1 MRPIAAPQAPRP
13 MSSLL
18 SSHPISLLLLAQQR
32 IERYLR
38 LQELGVRECSY
49 EAPLVEE
56 EIALLEEEV
65 LPVIALFLERADAIA
80 GAREAWAEQ
89 QVRDEEP
96 GLPVV
101 AAG

>member
-1 MRPIAAPQAPRP
+1 

-18 SSHPISLLLLAQQR
+18 SSHPIPLLLLAQQR

-38 LQELGVRECSY
+38 LQELGIRECSY

-65 LPVIALFLERADAIA
+65 LPVIAQFLERADAIA
-80 GAREAWAEQ
+80 AAREAWAEQ
-89 QVRDEEP
+89 QVRAEEF
-96 GLPVV
+96 GLEP
-101 AAG
+101 AALGVSIAAVG

>member
-1 MRPIAAPQAPRP
+1 

-18 SSHPISLLLLAQQR
+18 STHPISLLLLAQQR

-80 GAREAWAEQ
+80 AAREAWAEQ
-89 QVRDEEP
+89 QVRAVELELEP
-96 GLPVV
+96 AALVV
-101 AAG
+101 PIAAVG

>member
-1 MRPIAAPQAPRP
+1 

-32 IERYLR
+32 IERYLH
-38 LQELGVRECSY
+38 LQEVGIRECSY

-65 LPVIALFLERADAIA
+65 LPVITQFLERADAIA
-80 GAREAWAEQ
+80 AAREAWAEQ
-89 QVRDEEP
+89 QVRAEEFVLEP
-96 GLPVV
+96 
-101 AAG
+101 AALGVLFAAVG

>member
-1 MRPIAAPQAPRP
+1 

-18 SSHPISLLLLAQQR
+18 SSHPISLLLLAQQC

-56 EIALLEEEV
+56 EV
-65 LPVIALFLERADAIA
+65 LPVIAQFLERADAIA
-80 GAREAWAEQ
+80 AAREDWAEQ
-89 QVRDEEP
+89 QLRPEEFELEP
-96 GLPVV
+96 
-101 AAG
+101 AALGVSIAAVG